1 MENNINVHSNC
12 TKIKT
17 LEGGAQMEIT
27 DVRVRKISSG
37 GRMKAIA
44 SVTFDQE
51 FVVHEIKVIEGQ
63 NGLFMSMPRKERNG
77 KFMDIAHPI
86 NQETRD
92 KIEKAILKA
101 YDEAEDPVDN
111 NENTEDAES
120 ENTEA

>member
-1 MENNINVHSNC
+1 
-12 TKIKT
+12 
-17 LEGGAQMEIT
+17 MEIT

-63 NGLFMSMPRKERNG
+63 DGLFMSMPRKERNG

-101 YDEAEDPVDN
+101 YDEAEDPVPNTTN
-111 NENTEDAES
+111 NDTES
-120 ENTEA
+120 ENKEAE

>member
-1 MENNINVHSNC
+1 MKNNINVHSNIVQ
-12 TKIKT
+12 KIKT

-44 SVTFDQE
+44 SVTFDQQ

-63 NGLFMSMPRKERNG
+63 VGLFMSMPRKERNG
-77 KFMDIAHPI
+77 KYMDIAHPI

-92 KIEKAILKA
+92 MIEKAILKA
-101 YDEAEDPVDN
+101 YDEAEDPVPN
-111 NENTEDAES
+111 NNDAES
-120 ENTEA
+120 DNKEEA

>member
-1 MENNINVHSNC
+1 MENNISVHRNC

-51 FVVHEIKVIEGQ
+51 FVVREIKIIEGQ
-63 NGLFMSMPRKERNG
+63 KGLFMSMPRKERNG
-77 KFMDIAHPI
+77 KFKDIAHPI
-86 NQETRD
+86 NQATRD

-101 YDEAEDPVDN
+101 YDEAEDPV
-111 NENTEDAES
+111 ENDENGENADS
-120 ENTEA
+120 ENEEA